1 MPVLNT
7 TPIAHTNFQRR
18 RIKKPKKAK
27 TEDPPFSSI
36 SHLDSYTLGFALS
49 LRKRVAFAAELK
61 KKRLAQLVGKNGEG
75 TLESSSLFAPK
86 YYIFIAFSFL
96 QGVTETRLMQI

>member
-7 TPIAHTNFQRR
+7 TPIAKTNSQRR

-27 TEDPPFSSI
+27 NEDPPFSSI
-36 SHLDSYTLGFALS
+36 SHLDTYTVGFALS
-49 LRKRVAFAAELK
+49 LRKRVALAAELK

-75 TLESSSLFAPK
+75 KLESSIIFVPK
-86 YYIFIAFSFL
+86 QY
-96 QGVTETRLMQI
+96 